1 MRICITLDV
10 MHYLSNFN
18 ILLGNNIVHM
28 CDYINK
34 HVAEICYI
42 VYIAL
47 VSIVHVC
54 GYVLYPTKIYSWAF
68 CGDITIK
75 QLIFAYIIAKCKLY

>member
-1 MRICITLDV
+1 MRMCIMLDV

-18 ILLGNNIVHM
+18 ILLCNNIVHI

-47 VSIVHVC
+47 SE
-54 GYVLYPTKIYSWAF
+54 YSA
-68 CGDITIK
+68 CMCYI
-75 QLIFAYIIAKCKLY
+75 QLKYIAGHFAVI